1 MIAFFGFFYVSR
13 FTLLI
18 FFPLI
23 LGILVQE
30 GFQVTP
36 KGFHENLPKDVQDTI
51 REIKKLSSLHT
62 KSCGLI
68 VASKSLLVNL
78 GGSPSDDVVCD
89 LLVISTGLGGLHLYT
104 VCKEGKEEE
113 CLHYSK
119 EVSLLLKTSLVRGG
133 GCPVRFYVSYHITSS
148 SKEVKSPLPD
158 KQYPP
163 SYDLKGRTEDLDLVL
178 KALVIILAK
187 VPSPLSSKLGVT
199 FLCLLTREQFGLVHQ
214 QIYVNRELW
223 VKGVAGSGKTLVA
236 LEVIKKI
243 RLKEHLENH
252 EILYVAENE
261 GIVEQI
267 R

>member
-1 MIAFFGFFYVSR
+1 M
-13 FTLLI
+13 
-18 FFPLI
+18 
-23 LGILVQE
+23 ILVQE

-36 KGFHENLPKDVQDTI
+36 KGFYESLSKDVQDI
-51 REIKKLSSLHT
+51 IQRIKKLSSWHT
-62 KSCGLI
+62 KSCGVI

-78 GGSPSDDVVCD
+78 GGSPCDDVICD
-89 LLVISTGLGGLHLYT
+89 LLVISTGLGGFHLYT
-104 VCKEGKEEE
+104 VCEEGKKEE

-119 EVSLLLKTSLVRGG
+119 RVSHLLKTSLVRGG
-133 GCPVRFYVSYHITSS
+133 GCPVRFYISYHVSSS
-148 SKEVKSPLPD
+148 SKKVEFPLPD
-158 KQYPP
+158 EGYPQ
-163 SYDLKGRTEDLDLVL
+163 SYDLKGRRKDLDLVL

-214 QIYVNRELW
+214 QIYVNRQLW

-243 RLKEHLENH
+243 RLKEGLEKH

-261 GIVEQI
+261 GIVQQI